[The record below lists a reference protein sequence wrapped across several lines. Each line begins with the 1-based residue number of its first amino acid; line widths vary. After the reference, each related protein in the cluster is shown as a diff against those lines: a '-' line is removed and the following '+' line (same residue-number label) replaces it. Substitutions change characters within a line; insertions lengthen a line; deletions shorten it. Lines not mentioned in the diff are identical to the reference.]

1 MAAAAAASVM
11 VVEMVVVVVCDSF
24 SRSVSSG
31 EGVKWSER
39 YLRERECVCDCML
52 LLLIQAVF
60 HLELS
65 SRALRSYERHFS
77 TARVAAGSLL
87 IDKR

>member
-11 VVEMVVVVVCDSF
+11 AVEMVVVVVCDSF

-39 YLRERECVCDCML
+39 YLRESVCVCDCVL

-65 SRALRSYERHFS
+65 SRALS
-77 TARVAAGSLL
+77 TELRTSLL
-87 IDKR
+87 HCACSRGIPAHR

>member
-1 MAAAAAASVM
+1 MAAAAASVM
-11 VVEMVVVVVCDSF
+11 VVEMVVVVVVYDRI

-31 EGVKWSER
+31 EGVKLNER
-39 YLRERECVCDCML
+39 YLRMCVCVRL
-52 LLLIQAVF
+52 GVLLLIQAVF

-87 IDKR
+87 LDKR

>member
-1 MAAAAAASVM
+1 MAAAAAAASAM
-11 VVEMVVVVVCDSF
+11 AVEMVVVVVCDSF
-24 SRSVSSG
+24 SRSVSSE

-39 YLRERECVCDCML
+39 YLRVCVCDCVL

-87 IDKR
+87 LDKR

>member
-11 VVEMVVVVVCDSF
+11 AVEMVVVVVVCDSF

-39 YLRERECVCDCML
+39 YLRESVCV
-52 LLLIQAVF
+52 
-60 HLELS
+60 
-65 SRALRSYERHFS
+65 
-77 TARVAAGSLL
+77 
-87 IDKR
+87 